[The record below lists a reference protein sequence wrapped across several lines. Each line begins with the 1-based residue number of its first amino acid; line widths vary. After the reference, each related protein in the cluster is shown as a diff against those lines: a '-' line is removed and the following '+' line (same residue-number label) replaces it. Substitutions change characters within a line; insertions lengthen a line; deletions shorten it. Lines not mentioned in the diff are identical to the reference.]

1 MTGAR
6 KAILPAWVSASLI
19 VLVAVRVAMI
29 VWSALTNIRGD
40 YYASMPGAY
49 VRTVNPTLWDSPDLQ
64 GTWGYHAETYFHGP
78 TQYLTLYGM
87 AWLNS
92 YHQIAM
98 VLLPIYGALL
108 VALFVL
114 MRRLSVRLAPEWE
127 LSVPLL
133 ASTFLF
139 FPLLQAYLQR
149 EFEVVITVAMAWA
162 LLAIVDDRRRFA
174 GALLGYVA
182 WFKYTP
188 LLFVGYLALRRW
200 WTALA
205 AFAAASIVI
214 LALAQVLFG
223 LPLFFNN
230 NVPGHAMQ
238 VFSLWSFGFYTD
250 PQGHLIG
257 TGFCTGWFDNEST
270 LGNVRHGLCT
280 VSAAVPWIPASA
292 IYLLICATVAA
303 IYLRT
308 HWRLEHRPG
317 DAGVERWRRAIEVSI
332 VMTTCACFFFAHYY
346 YLIVL
351 VIPFNVLLI
360 RYLSTSRYRMLAPWL
375 VSYALVSAF
384 LVPIGVLSRVAGRD
398 MWEPFMWGAWFLY
411 GELLLM
417 WLLLAEYRRLA
428 R

>member
-1 MTGAR
+1 MTGTR
-6 KAILPAWVSASLI
+6 KHIPAWLSASLI
-19 VLVAVRVAMI
+19 VMVAVRVGMI

-49 VRTVNPTLWDSPDLQ
+49 VRTVNPALWDSPDLQ
-64 GTWGYHAETYFHGP
+64 GTWGYHADTYFHGP
-78 TQYLTLYGM
+78 VQYLTLYAM

-108 VALFVL
+108 VWMFVL
-114 MRRLSVRLAPEWE
+114 LCRVARRLSPETE
-127 LSVPLL
+127 MSVPLL

-149 EFEVVITVAMAWA
+149 EFEVVITVALTWA
-162 LLAIVDDRRRFA
+162 LLELVDDRRRAA

-188 LLFVGYLALRRW
+188 LLFVGYLGLRRW
-200 WTALA
+200 WSAIG
-205 AFAAASIVI
+205 AFVAASVVI

-230 NVPGHAMQ
+230 NVPGHALQ
-238 VFSLWSFGFYTD
+238 VFSLWSYGFYTD

-257 TGFCTGWFDNEST
+257 TGFCSGWFDNEST

-280 VSAAVPWIPASA
+280 VSAAVPWLPASA
-292 IYLLICATVAA
+292 IYLLICGAVAA
-303 IYLRT
+303 IYLQT
-308 HWRLEHRPG
+308 HWRLEQQPPE
-317 DAGVERWRRAIEVSI
+317 AAEERWRRALEVSI
-332 VMTTCACFFFAHYY
+332 VITTCACFFFAHYY

-360 RYLSTSRYRMLAPWL
+360 RYLSMSRYRMLVPWL
-375 VSYALVSAF
+375 ASFALVSAF
-384 LVPIGVLSRVAGRD
+384 LVPIGILSRIAGRD
-398 MWEPFMWGAWFLY
+398 MWEPYMWGAWFLY
-411 GELLLM
+411 GEVLLMALLLG
-417 WLLLAEYRRLA
+417 EYRSLA